1 MLRSRR
7 IALAATASSVVVA
20 GALAA
25 LALTISAGSADA
37 ANAGSCTGQGS
48 PVTCGWTSADP
59 LTLTD
64 PSSIGLWA
72 ESTPAGLPVQYAYD
86 VTCTNSSG
94 NTASAS
100 ASVYQANGGL
110 YTVTA
115 LPYTD
120 PVSCSVVASATLPG
134 TVLTGSAPSASPTT
148 TATPTASPTPSRTS
162 ASMTFQVTYSS
173 WTGSTASATPTTT
186 ATTSANQVRGYA
198 GFCMDDTNN
207 SSAIRNKIQIWRC
220 NGGKAQSW
228 TYSGSELR
236 INGMCV
242 NAKGNGK
249 SGSKLIL
256 WQCTGAAN
264 EIFIHEGSEWVE
276 KANNY
281 KLCIDDPAFST
292 RGGTQL
298 MVYTCNNGANQHWTE
313 P

>member
-1 MLRSRR
+1 MQRRRR
-7 IALAATASSVVVA
+7 IAFAATASSVLVA
-20 GALAA
+20 GALTA
-25 LALTISAGSADA
+25 LALTVTAGSAQAD
-37 ANAGSCTGQGS
+37 GVTSCQGTGTPVACSVSSVTVNDPSDIYLQAVYS
-48 PVTCGWTSADP
+48 PDTGGVNISYSITCTLNGTSQTTEGASTNYKSAPAYVFPVIQPADP
-59 LTLTD
+59 T
-64 PSSIGLWA
+64 S
-72 ESTPAGLPVQYAYD
+72 
-86 VTCTNSSG
+86 C
-94 NTASAS
+94 
-100 ASVYQANGGL
+100 
-110 YTVTA
+110 TVTA
-115 LPYTD
+115 TA
-120 PVSCSVVASATLPG
+120 SVPG
-134 TVLTGSAPSASPTT
+134 TTSTVSAPSSPSPSASPTPAVGSLTLNVDYDPNT
-148 TATPTASPTPSRTS
+148 TATA
-162 ASMTFQVTYSS
+162 
-173 WTGSTASATPTTT
+173 T
-186 ATTSANQVRGYA
+186 ATARPVTEVRGYD

-207 SSAIRNKIQIWRC
+207 SSAARNKIQLWRC
-220 NGGKAQSW
+220 NSGSAQSW